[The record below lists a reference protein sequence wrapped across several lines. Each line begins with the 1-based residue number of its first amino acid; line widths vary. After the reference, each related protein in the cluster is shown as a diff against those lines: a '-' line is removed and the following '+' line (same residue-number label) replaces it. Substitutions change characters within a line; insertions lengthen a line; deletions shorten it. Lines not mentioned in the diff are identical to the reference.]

1 MTRLSLRLLIALLLS
16 TFVTSD
22 VLAQYGPPGT
32 GSNAQFHGQV
42 RYDGGAPAFKILVRL
57 ERFDGG
63 LVGQEYTDRN
73 GKFRFNGLKPFTY
86 VVTIHLPGYQD
97 IRQQVELVTTNNDY
111 AVFTLRPEGSS
122 TATSSSGAAV
132 ILDVKVPLEARR
144 EFERGRAAL
153 LEQARPQEGISH
165 LEKAISL
172 YPNFLEAHLM
182 LGTAYMDAGQLEKA
196 ESTLSKALSI
206 NQKAAE
212 AYFALGEV
220 YRQQKKYADAEK
232 MLREGLKLQERSWQ
246 GHFTLGRLYWDMN
259 EWVKAGR
266 EVAKTLQLKPDLA
279 EAHLLGG
286 NILLRARKNEDALL
300 EFEEYLRLDPKGKF
314 AAQARETVA
323 KLKKALADN
332 KKK

>member
-1 MTRLSLRLLIALLLS
+1 
-16 TFVTSD
+16 
-22 VLAQYGPPGT
+22 
-32 GSNAQFHGQV
+32 V
-42 RYDGGAPAFKILVRL
+42 RYDGGGPAYQILVRL

-73 GKFRFNGLKPFTY
+73 GKFRFNNLRPLTY
-86 VVTIHLPGYQD
+86 IVTIHLPGYQD
-97 IRQQVELVTTNNDY
+97 IKQQVELVTRNNDY
-111 AVFTLRPEGSS
+111 AVFTLRPDRPSTPASS
-122 TATSSSGAAV
+122 RSAAV
-132 ILDVKVPLEARR
+132 IIDVKAPLEARR

-153 LEQARPQEGISH
+153 LEAGKPQEGIAH

-206 NQKAAE
+206 NTKAAE

-220 YRQQKKYADAEK
+220 YRQQKKYREGEK
-232 MLREGLKLQERSWQ
+232 MLREGLKLHERSWQ

-266 EVAKTLQLKPDLA
+266 EIAKTLQLKPDLA

-323 KLKKALADN
+323 KIRKALAGN
-332 KKK
+332 KK

>member
-1 MTRLSLRLLIALLLS
+1 MSHLILRLLIAVLLS
-16 TFVTSD
+16 TTASSA
-22 VLAQYGPPGT
+22 VLAQFGPPGT

-42 RYDGGAPAFKILVRL
+42 RYDGGDPAFQILVRL

-86 VVTIHLPGYQD
+86 VVSIHLPGYQD
-97 IRQQVELVTTNNDY
+97 IKQQVELVTRNNDY
-111 AVFTLRPEGSS
+111 AVFTLRPDGSPAARAS
-122 TATSSSGAAV
+122 SLGTAV
-132 ILDVKVPLEARR
+132 VLDVKVPLEARR

-153 LEQARPQEGISH
+153 LEASKPQEGIAH

-206 NQKAAE
+206 NTKAAE

-220 YRQQKKYADAEK
+220 YRQQKKYREGEK
-232 MLREGLKLQERSWQ
+232 MLREGLKLHERSWQ
-246 GHFTLGRLYWDMN
+246 GHFTLGRLYWDMT

-266 EVAKTLQLKPDLA
+266 EIAKTLQLKPDLA

-323 KLKKALADN
+323 KIRKALAGN
-332 KKK
+332 KK

>member
-1 MTRLSLRLLIALLLS
+1 MSHLILRLLIALLFS
-16 TFVTSD
+16 TFTASA

-42 RYDGGAPAFKILVRL
+42 RYDSGDPAFKILVRL

-97 IRQQVELVTTNNDY
+97 IKHQVELVTRNNDY
-111 AVFTLRPEGSS
+111 AVFTLRPDDSS
-122 TATSSSGAAV
+122 RAPSSRGAAV

-153 LEQARPQEGISH
+153 LEAGKPQAGIAH

-196 ESTLSKALSI
+196 EGTLSKALSV
-206 NQKAAE
+206 NPKAAE

-220 YRQQKKYADAEK
+220 YRQQKKYVEGEK
-232 MLREGLKLQERSWQ
+232 MVREGLKLQERSWQ
-246 GHFTLGRLYWDMN
+246 GHFTLGRLYWDTD

-279 EAHLLGG
+279 EAHLLAG

-314 AAQARETVA
+314 AVQARDTVA
-323 KLKKALADN
+323 KIKKALAQN
-332 KKK
+332 KK